1 MNRRRLL
8 LREPLRRRPY
18 GERSYAPSHER
29 RRDRV
34 PVAVPAYVPAVARR
48 ASRAH

>member
-1 MNRRRLL
+1 MTRRTLI

-18 GERSYAPSHER
+18 GERPVALSHAM

-34 PVAVPAYVPAVARR
+34 PVTVAPYVRPVARR
-48 ASRAH
+48 GAFH